1 MIEIKVK
8 RTAPK
13 LKFENSILDNVEKYN
28 IAKNLSAYFIGIIL
42 MGNNIGNGL
51 LSDCGTI
58 HADFQKENNIIFV
71 REIKKIPQ

>member
-1 MIEIKVK
+1 MQDIKVK

-13 LKFENSILDNVEKYN
+13 LKFENSILENIEKYN
-28 IAKNLSAYFIGIIL
+28 IAKNMSAYFIGVIL

-71 REIKKIPQ
+71 REIK